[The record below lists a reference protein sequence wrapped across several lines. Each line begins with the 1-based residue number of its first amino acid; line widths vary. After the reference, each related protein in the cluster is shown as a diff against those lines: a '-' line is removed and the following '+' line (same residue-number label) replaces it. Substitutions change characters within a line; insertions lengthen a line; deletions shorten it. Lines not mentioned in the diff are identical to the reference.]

1 MVVEARPPMG
11 SRSTVRHRNALFK
24 AGVGSQET
32 LAGRL
37 GKDEQLTHQP
47 LGKVSCAVQ
56 NVGPSL
62 LSAPESS
69 WIALDGVRNQPLGL

>member
-32 LAGRL
+32 LAGRPRAR
-37 GKDEQLTHQP
+37 GKMN
-47 LGKVSCAVQ
+47 S
-56 NVGPSL
+56 
-62 LSAPESS
+62 
-69 WIALDGVRNQPLGL
+69 